1 MIEFRRS
8 LPAYKEKDLLL
19 KAISENQVIVICS
32 FLYLTSDCS
41 PYLYEVVTPARTLI
55 FTSIS
60 AFLHNSKLLSLDQDA
75 TCLIFQ

>member
-41 PYLYEVVTPARTLI
+41 PYLYEAVTPARTLI